1 MAHLCPNNEPPNSIQ
16 TERYKMD
23 SRLIRKEQ
31 CPSCAKEGKDKHR
44 DNLVVFEDG
53 HTHCFRCNYHT
64 KETLGGV
71 NREVTSVPSTQDDD
85 SWVHKYIGE
94 YYPLTDRRLR
104 AETLEKYKVKVEIGK
119 NGQPIKHHY
128 PYHNQKG
135 EMVGIKTRLVSGKRF
150 FGSGNTDKTNQLF
163 GQHLIKAGGLAIT
176 ICEGE
181 LDAMSAYEMFGNK
194 YNFVS
199 VANGV
204 NCVDN
209 IKANLEFL
217 DSFETVVLCFDDDD
231 AGRDAAKKVAPIL
244 GPNKCK
250 ILTLN
255 KHKDA
260 SEYLVAGEAK
270 VFQQEWWEAR
280 PYKVSGV
287 ASVDEIR
294 EALIAYQQTE
304 LIPLPDS
311 FGDLQYMTRGGL
323 ARGELTSIIAHTSI
337 GKTTILNELI
347 YHFAKNT
354 KEKIGCF
361 MVEDNIDETVR
372 KVVSVDMQYNLQLD
386 KPSELNVDSIME
398 SALDIGFGSKI
409 QLYND
414 GGGSID
420 IDEMFSKIRYF
431 VKGLG
436 CTVILV
442 DPLHTAIKNLSN
454 ENIED
459 VMDRFIKLCK
469 ETKACVI
476 LSTHTRKPD
485 DGSHPHKISEYDVKG
500 SGAIPQA
507 CHNNILFSRNKLSE
521 DEYEKNSIRIR
532 VPKLRR
538 TGQTGEAGWAHFDV
552 VSGRLEKGHNPDS
565 GEDNDF

>member
-1 MAHLCPNNEPPNSIQ
+1 MSSNLLH
-16 TERYKMD
+16 
-23 SRLIRKEQ
+23 KEQ
-31 CPSCAKEGKDKHR
+31 CPSCASRGEDTNQ
-44 DNLVVFEDG
+44 DNLSVYDDG
-53 HTHCFRCNYHT
+53 HSYCYKCGHTIKSKDFRPAKT
-64 KETLGGV
+64 KAITEDNLWV
-71 NREVTSVPSTQDDD
+71 N
-85 SWVHKYIGE
+85 E
-94 YYPLTDRRLR
+94 YKGDFYPLNERKIRG
-104 AETLEKYKVKVEIGK
+104 ETLERYKVKVEVDASGK
-119 NGQPIKHHY
+119 DIKHHY
-128 PYHNQKG
+128 PYFNQEG
-135 EMVGIKTRLVSGKRF
+135 QMVGIKTRLVNGKRF
-150 FGSGNTDKTNQLF
+150 FGKGDTSKDNQLF
-163 GQHLIKAGGLAIT
+163 GQHMVKAGGVALT

-199 VANGV
+199 INNGA

-209 IKANLEFL
+209 IKANLEFI
-217 DSFETVVLCFDDDD
+217 DSFETVVICFDDDE
-231 AGRDAAKKVAPIL
+231 AGRNAAKKVAPII
-244 GPNKCK
+244 GQNKCK
-250 ILTLN
+250 ILTLSR
-255 KHKDA
+255 HKDA
-260 SEYLVAGEAK
+260 SDYLMAGEGKA
-270 VFQQEWWEAR
+270 FQDEWWNAK
-280 PYKVSGV
+280 PYTVSGV
-287 ASVDEIR
+287 ASLDDMRLALLDYR
-294 EALIAYQQTE
+294 ETE

-311 FGDLQYMTRGGL
+311 FGELNEMTRGGL

-347 YHFAKNT
+347 YHFAMNT

-361 MVEDNIDETVR
+361 MVEDSIDETLR
-372 KVVSVDMQYNLQLD
+372 KVVSVHRKDNLQLLQPNQLD
-386 KPSELNVDSIME
+386 VDGVME
-398 SALDIGFGSKI
+398 DAIDIGFGSKV
-409 QLYND
+409 QLYDD

-431 VKGLG
+431 IKGLG
-436 CTVILV
+436 CSVILV

-469 ETKACVI
+469 ETKACII

-521 DEYEKNSIRIR
+521 DDYERNSIRIR

-538 TGQTGEAGWAHFDV
+538 TGQTGEAGWSHFNSL
-552 VSGRLEKGHNPDS
+552 SGRLEKGHEPVS

>member
-1 MAHLCPNNEPPNSIQ
+1 M
-16 TERYKMD
+16 
-23 SRLIRKEQ
+23 
-31 CPSCAKEGKDKHR
+31 
-44 DNLVVFEDG
+44 
-53 HTHCFRCNYHT
+53 
-64 KETLGGV
+64 
-71 NREVTSVPSTQDDD
+71 
-85 SWVHKYIGE
+85 
-94 YYPLTDRRLR
+94 
-104 AETLEKYKVKVEIGK
+104 
-119 NGQPIKHHY
+119 
-128 PYHNQKG
+128 
-135 EMVGIKTRLVSGKRF
+135 KTRVVASKRF
-150 FGSGNTDKTNQLF
+150 FGEGNTSKTNQLF
-163 GQHLIKAGGLAIT
+163 GQHLIKGGQLNVT

-181 LDAMSAYEMFGNK
+181 LDAMSAYEMFGNRF
-194 YNFVS
+194 NFVS
-199 VANGV
+199 VGNGV

-209 IKANLEFL
+209 IKANLEWL
-217 DSFETVVLCFDDDD
+217 DSFETVVLCFDDDE
-231 AGRDAAKKVAPIL
+231 AGRDAAKKIAPIL

-260 SEYLVAGEAK
+260 SEYLVAGDGK
-270 VFQQEWWEAR
+270 LFQSEWWEAK
-280 PYKVSGV
+280 PYVVSGV
-287 ASVDEIR
+287 ASIEEMR
-294 EALIAYQQTE
+294 LALLDYQSTE

-311 FGDLQYMTRGGL
+311 FGELQHMTRGGL

-347 YHFAKNT
+347 YHFAMNT

-361 MVEDNIDETVR
+361 MVEDNIDETIR
-372 KVVSVDMQYNLQLD
+372 KVVSVHTNTNLQLI
-386 KPSELNVDSIME
+386 KPKDINVDSIM
-398 SALDIGFGSKI
+398 ADAIDIGFGSRV
-409 QLYND
+409 QLHND

-436 CTVILV
+436 CSVILV

-507 CHNNILFSRNKLSE
+507 CHNNILFSRDKLSE
-521 DEYEKNSIRIR
+521 DEYERNSIRIR

-538 TGQTGEAGWAHFDV
+538 TGQTGEAGWTHFDNIK
-552 VSGRLEKGHNPDS
+552 GRLEKGHNPAS

>member
-1 MAHLCPNNEPPNSIQ
+1 MKSSLV
-16 TERYKMD
+16 
-23 SRLIRKEQ
+23 RKEQ
-31 CPSCAKEGKDKHR
+31 CPICAKKGEDKHK
-44 DNLVVFEDG
+44 DNLSVYDDG
-53 HTHCFRCNYHT
+53 HTWCFKC
-64 KETLGGV
+64 GV
-71 NREVTSVPSTQDDD
+71 GARKNEDGTTNWKPIHLVEDDD
-85 SWVHKYIGE
+85 SWKHKYIGE
-94 YYPLTDRRLR
+94 HYPIPERRLR
-104 AETLEKYKVKVEIGK
+104 AETLEKYKVKVEKDKAGK
-119 NGQPIKHHY
+119 IIKHHY
-128 PYHNQKG
+128 PYHNKKG
-135 EMVGIKTRLVSGKRF
+135 EFVGMKTRMVSSKKF
-150 FGSGNTDKTNQLF
+150 FGSGDTSKTNQLF
-163 GQHLIKAGGLAIT
+163 GQHLIKAGQLNVT

-181 LDAMSAYEMFGNK
+181 LDAMSAYEMFGNRF
-194 YNFVS
+194 NFVS
-199 VANGV
+199 VGNGV

-209 IKANLEFL
+209 IKANLEWL

-231 AGRDAAKKVAPIL
+231 AGRDAAKKIAPIL

-250 ILTLN
+250 ILTLS

-260 SEYLVAGEAK
+260 SDYLVEGDGKAFLDEWYGAK
-270 VFQQEWWEAR
+270 
-280 PYKVSGV
+280 PYVVSGV
-287 ASVDEIR
+287 ASIEEMR
-294 EALIAYQQTE
+294 TALMDYKSTE

-311 FGDLQYMTRGGL
+311 FGELQYMTRGGL

-347 YHFAKNT
+347 YHFATNT

-361 MVEDNIDETVR
+361 MVEDNIDETIR
-372 KVVSVDMQYNLQLD
+372 KVVSVHTNTNLQLL
-386 KPSELNVDSIME
+386 KPQDTDVESIME
-398 SALDIGFGSKI
+398 DAVAIGFGSRI
-409 QLYND
+409 QLHND

-436 CTVILV
+436 CSVILV

-454 ENIED
+454 ENIEE

-507 CHNNILFSRNKLSE
+507 CHNNILFSRDKLSE
-521 DEYEKNSIRIR
+521 DEYERNSIRIR

-538 TGQTGEAGWAHFDV
+538 TGQTGEAGWTHYD
-552 VSGRLEKGHNPDS
+552 SIKGRLEKGHDPAS
-565 GEDNDF
+565 GADNDF

>member
-1 MAHLCPNNEPPNSIQ
+1 MSSVI
-16 TERYKMD
+16 
-23 SRLIRKEQ
+23 SRAQ
-31 CPSCAKEGKDKHR
+31 CPQCANKGEDNNK
-44 DNLVVFEDG
+44 DNLAIFDDG
-53 HTHCFRCNYHT
+53 HTHCFKCEYHT
-64 KETLGGV
+64 KGNQPFRATKTTE
-71 NREVTSVPSTQDDD
+71 QDD
-85 SWVHKYIGE
+85 SWLEE
-94 YYPLTDRRLR
+94 YKGDYFPLTDRRIR
-104 AETLEKYKVKVEIGK
+104 AETLEKYKVKVEVDDDGK
-119 NGQPIKHHY
+119 DIKHHY
-128 PYHNQKG
+128 PYFNQKG
-135 EMVGIKTRLVSGKRF
+135 DMCGIKTRLVKGKRF
-150 FGSGNTDKTNQLF
+150 FGKGDTSKDNQLF
-163 GQHLIKAGGLAIT
+163 GQHLIKPGGIAIT

-199 VANGV
+199 INNGA

-217 DSFETVVLCFDDDD
+217 DSFESVVLCFDDDE
-231 AGRDAAKKVAPIL
+231 AGREAAKKVAPII
-244 GPNKCK
+244 GQNKCK
-250 ILTLN
+250 ILTLS

-260 SEYLVAGEAK
+260 SEYLVAGDGRE
-270 VFQQEWWEAR
+270 FQQEWWEAK
-280 PYKVSGV
+280 PYTVSGV
-287 ASVDEIR
+287 ASLDDMRLALLDYR
-294 EALIAYQQTE
+294 ETE

-311 FGDLQYMTRGGL
+311 FGNLQEMTKGGL

-347 YHFAKNT
+347 YHFATGTN
-354 KEKIGCF
+354 EKIGCF
-361 MVEDNIDETVR
+361 MVEDNIDETIR
-372 KVVSVDMQYNLQLD
+372 KVVSVHRRENLQLV
-386 KPSELNVDSIME
+386 KPKDIDVDSVME
-398 SALDIGFGSKI
+398 DAVKVGFGSKV
-409 QLYND
+409 QLYDD

-431 VKGLG
+431 IKGLG

-454 ENIED
+454 ENIEE

-469 ETKACVI
+469 ETKACII

-507 CHNNILFSRNKLSE
+507 CHNNILFSRDKLAE
-521 DEYEKNSIRIR
+521 NPVERNSIRIR

-538 TGQTGEAGWAHFDV
+538 TGQTGEGGWSYFDNIT
-552 VSGRLEKGHNPDS
+552 GRLQKGDNPMIQPK
-565 GEDNDF
+565 EDYDF